1 MVHRSLRILKFSSMC
16 LGCPNIMGNP
26 FVFLIFLYGV
36 LNFGLTLN
44 ITISQ
49 TIYSSIRIDSITNN
63 PDNILLSKDG
73 FIYLLSSSDNLFVKF
88 NPDGSVNKMIGGK
101 GWGNLNFDNPT
112 SFYSPDDLNF
122 YITDCYNNR
131 IQRFNR
137 NLEYLGSLSYDEIK
151 IKYPY
156 LIGVDKFYNVIV
168 YDLETK
174 RFFKYTNDKK
184 LERTFGELELS
195 SSGLPFKILFD
206 SKNNIITSD
215 RKRILIYSNW
225 GFLLKELKFDIDI
238 TNFTLYDNDLFVL
251 SGTDLNHC
259 DTNGKLLN
267 HFKLSSIIP
276 DITQYKIVD
285 LVYHN
290 RNIYI
295 LSSKFI
301 LKIKMEDILNW
312 KEN

>member
-1 MVHRSLRILKFSSMC
+1 MC

>member
-1 MVHRSLRILKFSSMC
+1 
-16 LGCPNIMGNP
+16 MGNP